1 MSVRTPRSPAPSL
14 WGVALTIVLTAAVL
28 RSPIVAV
35 APVARDIQA
44 DLDVAAGVVGLLTSI
59 PVLAFALCAPLAVAT
74 IRRLGPDLAL
84 TLALAGA
91 VVASVVRSA
100 GGLPAVIL
108 GTALL
113 GVFLTVGNVVVPLII
128 KREFP
133 PARVPW
139 VTSLFT
145 SAMNVGTMTVTLATV
160 PIAAVTDWR
169 VAIAVW
175 GGFGLAALGVWVGLR
190 RAEALRPD
198 PEAST
203 ATAVA
208 GRLDG
213 RGRAAALTL
222 STWLLA
228 LAFAGQAFAFYG
240 TTAWLPSLLVDGGM
254 PAVQAGAVAA
264 IFQVMGVAGALLTP
278 VLTGRFS
285 AAPAAVIIGVGWLAI
300 PLGFLLAPDGWLVWC
315 LVGGLAQGAG
325 ITWVFIMLNGFGG
338 DQRVVA
344 GRSGTVQGVGYAAGA
359 LAPPLL
365 GGVHDATG
373 DWTPALLIL
382 LGAVVVLLVAG
393 AAGARIGVREARE
406 RW

>member
-1 MSVRTPRSPAPSL
+1 MSVRPPRARTTSL

-59 PVLAFALCAPLAVAT
+59 PVLAFAVCAPLAVAT

-175 GGFGLAALGVWVGLR
+175 GGFGLAALGVWVGIR
-190 RAEALRPD
+190 RSAAVR
-198 PEAST
+198 PEAEQS
-203 ATAVA
+203 ALA
-208 GRLDG
+208 GAARRDG

-240 TTAWLPSLLVDGGM
+240 TTAWLPSLLIDGGM

-264 IFQVMGVAGALLTP
+264 IFQVMGVVGALVTP
-278 VLTGRFS
+278 VLTGRLS
-285 AAPAAVIIGVGWLAI
+285 AAPAAVVIGVGWLAI

-338 DQRVVA
+338 DERVVA
-344 GRSGTVQGVGYAAGA
+344 GRSGTVQGIGYAAGA

-365 GGVHDATG
+365 GGVHDVTG
-373 DWTPALLIL
+373 DWAPALVIL

>member
-1 MSVRTPRSPAPSL
+1 MSVRPPRSTATSL

-44 DLDVAAGVVGLLTSI
+44 DLDVSAGVVGLLTSI
-59 PVLAFALCAPLAVAT
+59 PVLAFAVCAPLAVMA
-74 IRRLGPDLAL
+74 IRRLGPDAAL
-84 TLALAGA
+84 SLALAGA
-91 VVASVVRSA
+91 VIASIVRSA

-133 PARVPW
+133 PERVPW
-139 VTSLFT
+139 ITSLFT
-145 SAMNVGTMTVTLATV
+145 SAMNVGTMTVTLATA

-175 GGFGLAALGVWVGLR
+175 GGFGLAALVVWVGIR
-190 RAEALRPD
+190 RGEAVRAA
-198 PEAST
+198 PEPVTTGA
-203 ATAVA
+203 A
-208 GRLDG
+208 GRPDG

-240 TTAWLPSLLVDGGM
+240 TTAWLPSLLIDGGM

-278 VLTGRFS
+278 VLTRRFS
-285 AAPAAVIIGVGWLAI
+285 AAPAAVIIGAGWLAI
-300 PLGFLLAPDGWLVWC
+300 PLGFLLAPDGWLAWC

-338 DQRVVA
+338 DERVVA
-344 GRSGTVQGVGYAAGA
+344 GRSGTVQGIGYAAGA

-373 DWTPALLIL
+373 DWTPALLLL
-382 LGAVVVLLVAG
+382 LGAVVVLLVTG
-393 AAGARIGVREARE
+393 AVGARIGVREARD

>member
-1 MSVRTPRSPAPSL
+1 MSVRPPRARTTSL

-59 PVLAFALCAPLAVAT
+59 PVLAFALCAPLAVAA
-74 IRRLGPDLAL
+74 IRRLGPDAAL

-91 VVASVVRSA
+91 VVASIVRSA
-100 GGLPAVIL
+100 GGLAAVIL

-139 VTSLFT
+139 MTSLFT

-160 PIAAVTDWR
+160 PIAAVSDWR

-175 GGFGLAALGVWVGLR
+175 GGFGLAALGVWVGIR
-190 RAEALRPD
+190 RSAAVRPEPEQSAL
-198 PEAST
+198 AG
-203 ATAVA
+203 VA
-208 GRLDG
+208 RRDG

-240 TTAWLPSLLVDGGM
+240 TTAWLPSLLIDGGM

-264 IFQVMGVAGALLTP
+264 IFQVMGVVGALVTP
-278 VLTGRFS
+278 VLTGRLS
-285 AAPAAVIIGVGWLAI
+285 AAPAAVVIGVGWLAI

-338 DQRVVA
+338 DERVVA
-344 GRSGTVQGVGYAAGA
+344 GRSGTVQGIGYAAGA
-359 LAPPLL
+359 FAPPLL
-365 GGVHDATG
+365 GAVHDVTG
-373 DWTPALLIL
+373 DWAPALVIL